1 MVGINIDAFTYF
13 RIKIFIG
20 VECGE
25 KDVVYVKH
33 DVFEL
38 YPPIMIRAIVNPG
51 C

>member
-1 MVGINIDAFTYF
+1 MGFNAFTYF

-33 DVFEL
+33 DVLEL
-38 YPPIMIRAIVNPG
+38 YPPILIGAIVNAG
-51 C
+51 R